1 MSDLFGLLNELRIPD
16 IRTGRQAGVDTGM
29 RRRDVRDYIRQL
41 FQNYGLPRSLADW
54 AYNVLVEGASGS
66 ELIQRMYERPEFR
79 ERFRALFEYQRLNPN
94 LPAISPA
101 DVLEY
106 ERQAAA
112 IMRAAGMPPQFYD
125 HWSDFVDLIARGVS
139 LQELA
144 ERVQEGFERVAT
156 APRAV
161 REAFTSFFGPS
172 ADAALAA
179 VFLDPDRALPALRTQ
194 VRAAE
199 AAGAGFQFGFTL
211 RRDRAVE
218 IAEAGFDFGSAQDRF
233 ANLAQIRPI
242 FEETVGERDEQ
253 DLRAEEEGVRA
264 VFGLEGAGEAMQVI
278 EQRRQR
284 RAAAFSGGGGVQGS
298 PQTGARGL
306 GAAD

>member
-1 MSDLFGLLNELRIPD
+1 LRVGAAHRGRCRRHRGRAPAHEEPGARPVPAPGRAARRRPDPRRVLHPVPQRHRPAPRDQPRRHRPHVGALGADRLLRGPRDRPHPADDLHRGRALRPLPARVVPHHHGLGGGHSARRDHRATVREGGMSDLFGLLNELRIPD
-16 IRTGRQAGVDTGM
+16 IRTARQAGVDTGM
-29 RRRDVRDYIRQL
+29 RRRDVRLYIRQL

-161 REAFTSFFGPS
+161 REA
-172 ADAALAA
+172 
-179 VFLDPDRALPALRTQ
+179 
-194 VRAAE
+194 
-199 AAGAGFQFGFTL
+199 
-211 RRDRAVE
+211 
-218 IAEAGFDFGSAQDRF
+218 
-233 ANLAQIRPI
+233 
-242 FEETVGERDEQ
+242 
-253 DLRAEEEGVRA
+253 
-264 VFGLEGAGEAMQVI
+264 
-278 EQRRQR
+278 
-284 RAAAFSGGGGVQGS
+284 
-298 PQTGARGL
+298 
-306 GAAD
+306 